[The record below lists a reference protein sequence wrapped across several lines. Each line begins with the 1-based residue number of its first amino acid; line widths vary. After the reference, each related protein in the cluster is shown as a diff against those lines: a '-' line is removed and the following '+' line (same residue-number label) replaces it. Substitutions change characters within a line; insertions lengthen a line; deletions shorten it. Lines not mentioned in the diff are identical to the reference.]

1 MKLQSDGGLETTGE
15 AAMIQD
21 KSGVRAP
28 YTLDTLIAR
37 YGLAVGDIRGAAG
50 LTRDDTDLVI
60 LYNQSGPVLPTLDRA
75 DTLIGE
81 ADFQEPLA
89 PQKNPHAR

>member
-1 MKLQSDGGLETTGE
+1 MKLQTDGGLDGTGE
-15 AAMIQD
+15 SAMIQD

-37 YGLAVGDIRGAAG
+37 YGLAVGDIRGAAA
-50 LTRDDTDLVI
+50 LTWDDIDLVI
-60 LYNQSGPVLPTLDRA
+60 LYNQSRSILPTLNDA
-75 DTLIGE
+75 DTALGE

-89 PQKNPHAR
+89 PQKNPYTR